1 LVFVASIND
10 VWSSGVSEFIL
21 DKSATTLQIC
31 PKKLRLGLRIFGGF
45 DGFRDQVDYFS
56 IFDYMRGKF
65 LLLVW
70 LIVFAKVQSVKAQN
84 VELHKNNRAILGA
97 AMAVGAGIFLLE
109 SFKPEKKKTIQT
121 VDSNQSMAKVDSTVG
136 SQRSISEILRSS
148 RQATIISV
156 ASGVVGTVF
165 INSGNLPLALVFTGV
180 SAVSGVV
187 AWVEKINWENQVT
200 KKLEQL

>member
-1 LVFVASIND
+1 
-10 VWSSGVSEFIL
+10 
-21 DKSATTLQIC
+21 
-31 PKKLRLGLRIFGGF
+31 
-45 DGFRDQVDYFS
+45 
-56 IFDYMRGKF
+56 
-65 LLLVW
+65 
-70 LIVFAKVQSVKAQN
+70 
-84 VELHKNNRAILGA
+84 
-97 AMAVGAGIFLLE
+97 
-109 SFKPEKKKTIQT
+109 
-121 VDSNQSMAKVDSTVG
+121 
-136 SQRSISEILRSS
+136 LRSS